1 MVENGLN
8 GGGKTCPR
16 CHRTLPLDTFGK
28 NARSKDGRQ
37 SWCRPCAAAW
47 AREGSPRKLVQGPP
61 VDVGEKWCRRCEQVK
76 RLENFSLHSKMRDGR
91 QTYCR
96 ECFADIYRAK
106 RSDAG
111 FVTRPKDIPAGHKFC
126 RGCQQVLPLSQ
137 WPVRTTSRDG
147 VATRCTRCTIARDRE
162 RNLTAK
168 YGLTLA
174 QVEDLIAGQNGV
186 CAICQAA
193 APVHVDHDHETGTVR
208 GHPLLP
214 VQRGAR
220 PPARRSA
227 RHPSSGPLPRTKPE
241 RATKVRALGRR
252 GNAVRARGGLAGAAR
267 RLVARESLLS
277 TGAAQ

>member
-8 GGGKTCPR
+8 GGGNTCPR

-208 GHPLLP
+208 GILCFPCNAALGHLRDDPL
-214 VQRGAR
+214 VIRRAAR
-220 PPARRSA
+220 YLERSRSEPRRSA
-227 RHPSSGPLPRTKPE
+227 PWADEETPSVLE
-241 RATKVRALGRR
+241 AAW
-252 GNAVRARGGLAGAAR
+252 RARLADSWHGRA
-267 RLVARESLLS
+267 S
-277 TGAAQ
+277 